1 MGHVKHGLIEWTLIG
16 VIIEC
21 LKPLF
26 HLSSKIYRE
35 KESEMENE
43 TEGTVSKMAVWCGSG
58 RVRACGRAA
67 AWRAGG
73 WCQSVSHSRALAA
86 AAVGVSL
93 CVCCECSCRA
103 FSSHHVRFFQVAPVP
118 TGLRSS

>member
-1 MGHVKHGLIEWTLIG
+1 
-16 VIIEC
+16 
-21 LKPLF
+21 
-26 HLSSKIYRE
+26 
-35 KESEMENE
+35 MENE

-67 AWRAGG
+67 AWRAGARLP
-73 WCQSVSHSRALAA
+73 VSHSRALAA
-86 AAVGVSL
+86 AAVGVCL
-93 CVCCECSCRA
+93 CVCCECPCRA